1 MVQNCHMHLMHVMV
15 QNHHVHFNACDG
27 SEPSHAHLASGQYK
41 LLHWTLTTKIRD
53 TYIPNFGRT
62 EGPRDSQNHKF

>member
-1 MVQNCHMHLMHVMV
+1 MHL
-15 QNHHVHFNACDG
+15 NTCDGSELSRALNACDAHG
-27 SEPSHAHLASGQYK
+27 SEPSHAHLASAQYK
-41 LLHWTLTTKIRD
+41 LLPWTLTTKIRD